1 MTTFLVIIL
10 IGLMLA
16 TLISLIRGVV
26 AFIRSTKV
34 DLESGGGDRA
44 TEMQLLQNRMM
55 MNRIKF
61 QALAIVVVVILLAV
75 AH

>member
-1 MTTFLVIIL
+1 MTTFLVILL
-10 IGLMLA
+10 IGLMIA
-16 TLISLIRGVV
+16 TVVSLIRGVV
-26 AFIRSTKV
+26 AFIKSTKI
-34 DLESGGGDRA
+34 DLETGRGETA
-44 TEMQLLQNRMM
+44 TEMQLMQNRMM

>member
-26 AFIRSTKV
+26 AFIKSTKV
-34 DLESGGGDRA
+34 DLESGGGETA

>member
-1 MTTFLVIIL
+1 MTTFLVIVL
-10 IGLMLA
+10 IGLMIA
-16 TLISLIRGVV
+16 TVVSLVRGVV
-26 AFIRSTKV
+26 AFIKSTKI
-34 DLESGGGDRA
+34 DLETGHGETA